1 MAKAAARPVPTV
13 KMEGPG
19 GQITVNADDEANLK
33 KYSELGYEIVKGTAT
48 VDVEDE
54 EDEEDANLNSMKKAE
69 LVELAVERGID
80 PTGMKKVEIIE
91 ALS

>member
-54 EDEEDANLNSMKKAE
+54 EDANLNSMKKAE
-69 LVELAVERGID
+69 LVELAVKRGID
-80 PTGMKKVEIIE
+80 PTGMNKAEIIE